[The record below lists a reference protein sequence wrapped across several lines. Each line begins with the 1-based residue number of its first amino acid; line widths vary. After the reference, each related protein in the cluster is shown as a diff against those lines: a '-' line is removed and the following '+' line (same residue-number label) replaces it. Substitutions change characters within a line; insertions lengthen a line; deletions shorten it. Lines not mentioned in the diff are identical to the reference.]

1 MDSHLFGDAQSYD
14 VITIL
19 ALRKIYWNRKL

>member
-1 MDSHLFGDAQSYD
+1 MDSRLFGAQCYD

-19 ALRKIYWNRKL
+19 ALRKIYRNRKL